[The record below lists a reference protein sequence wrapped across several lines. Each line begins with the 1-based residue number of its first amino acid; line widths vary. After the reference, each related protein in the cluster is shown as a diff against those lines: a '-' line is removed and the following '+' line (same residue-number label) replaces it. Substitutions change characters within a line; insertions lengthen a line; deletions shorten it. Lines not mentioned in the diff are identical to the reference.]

1 MESILKS
8 QLKQLKSVQRNEPVL
23 AKNAEATFLFD
34 FHNSRRVDVDTI
46 FSLGYSGLIEL
57 AKHNSKFAKYFK
69 NLFNNTSKYFNRETR
84 REEELKETD
93 QAINDLLIDL
103 VPYFRHKATHMVLEF
118 LIKIYNVNVYN
129 AKMLFLAFLP
139 YHESKYFIKLI
150 QNINFEQFNH
160 LKSFFCPYVKSGLVI
175 LKESIYKELLGNM
188 NLLREVLNYY
198 ENLVKTS
205 DVDDSEYFN
214 FISGVFTLII
224 KSSTKGIDSN
234 LINLI
239 LQFLTKSFKSFTEK
253 YSLLESDYEEKIIPK
268 LSELIIIC
276 VQKISLNQDYSKA
289 ILNDLINKVLVNC
302 NLGESFNLLIKTIT
316 FLCEDLEA
324 KNQKT
329 IRFTSII
336 LYRETLEN
344 LSNKLDDINPVFED
358 QDLYFIVISI
368 LHSNISGNFDID
380 LIKKILKENLNKIT
394 PLTIQKLIFYIF
406 DLTCKESEN
415 SSNTFSHNLKSEILN
430 LLSFLEETQPNQ
442 MNSVLIKIFS
452 NPSDKKYL
460 ENVKELTKLMSE
472 QYKMAVESDDTEIN
486 AFNLFVNLNSP
497 NISYVIHSLKKFDEL
512 CSLNDENTNSI
523 ISYCVPSVS
532 NKFSFLDQQ
541 IILEEIINLKN
552 FLFLLEKYPN
562 LRNEFLGFFYKI
574 YEDGVKIYSDEFLI
588 KIQELVIS
596 NLVSDSSENSMK
608 ILIYILLNKGEDKD
622 KKNQIS
628 NLFEKNSFLSKT
640 FLKSSNTLEDNFVNF
655 LCAHSNKKINAVT
668 FFKCLYEIIYA
679 KPNLQF
685 NINKLNFYVKKI
697 LIKDIEKLNFLKT
710 ITIEELQTLVSIM
723 EISGL
728 NSEIYENISLILIEI
743 TPSDISD
750 EILQIL
756 FKVSYSLIRN
766 NNLPHLDKLIKHS
779 FKSNSHQQVFISQL
793 ILRRN
798 ITNNNFYSYIKDIL
812 NESTLELSLL
822 SSLIYSLTVDQ
833 VDSKKILEIIEFAKK
848 LKIGKSNFNIENL
861 KSTHSK
867 LAFNIKENISN
878 NKLETLKDEIIKRK
892 NEISLN
898 KNYLEKFI
906 TSKCDIDI
914 FYLLNE
920 VFINSFPSLSCGLYN
935 EELTARLKIFN
946 LFMSGNISTNKVNNK
961 KLLTEFM
968 TFYKSI
974 ITSNTGYNSSLLL
987 NKNFI
992 QLLEKLLINIIN
1004 IFSTSSVEI
1013 LKLLLDLNTP
1023 TTFQQSFIQYIFSR
1037 ENFSIDSENTNK
1049 NLDLSFKIIKFG
1061 LKYQVSSDSFIS
1073 NDQEFAKNIL
1083 KFIHDTK
1090 LAHKEEEQF
1099 IIFFLFEIIFK
1110 NNNSNFTFDFALLT
1124 LDILSSIKSELLV
1137 STHSIFL
1144 NISNNL
1150 LTIVSNCTVESEEK
1164 NKLHRGVEQ
1173 IESNIFYLIAK
1184 FRDSQLDSSNSLE
1197 LVHIVNTLFLCLNKL
1212 ISQFT
1217 KIDEEREIVKKLIS
1231 KSFEILNKEDQN
1243 ADKEII
1249 SYSLKDEVY
1258 LIFINAIKNFIESL
1272 FQTHSNSSLTNYE
1285 IFFEYIHYF
1294 VKFTMSLTMTNF
1306 KLKEGKIIENI
1317 LSSFVNNKIILQNEK
1332 LLACFFVNLFYYNF
1346 SNNYSIN
1353 EKMMKNENDFYSS
1366 IIFNFFNQ
1374 EDDAKFTNLSLDLIL
1389 SILEQM
1395 VSTPNKIFYV
1405 QEEKG
1410 INQFDPYF
1418 LSLNLINK
1426 ILRIIENNFFVLNT
1440 LTENVN
1446 KTLLNILIGLN
1457 SCKKYING
1465 KIKSKEDSGV
1475 SNNLNWNF
1483 YLKEIK
1489 IFEDRLFNDMYEAKL
1504 LHKTIIEIYS
1514 QNNTK
1519 TSLID
1524 KNTRNYLL
1532 NKYLEVFIT
1541 NNPGEKQSQTT
1552 LQDEQIQNVFE
1563 FFISNTIIDKKE
1575 DKNENLQ
1582 IIFSILTRVLN
1593 DNISNQLVLNNLLKV
1608 LKNKKNIENL
1618 LSLLANINE
1627 QTEANNINTVFYN
1640 YSVFVFLSKVFLIY
1654 QTKFLDKFNEYLSII
1669 VNILNVSIQLKNED
1683 MTLLTLETFKPVSIK
1698 LSEYFSPQLNQI
1710 VFNLLVIIMHNS
1722 KIDGSNDKSISSHI
1736 NSLANSILDSISK
1749 KQLLENTFNTAKF
1762 CVKNLDK
1769 FSTSVDRTQISTSLK
1784 SLMNFLKISFTISDK
1799 LMITGLFDKILK
1811 FFIKLLLNQQAPSES
1826 ILECFKAFILKINE
1840 KQLKSLFADILKF
1853 GKEQGD
1859 HQNDFKYKLNYTVV
1873 AFELLNIIL
1882 KTISVIFTPYFEKY
1896 KNFWTDLIMYT
1907 NAVFSAE
1914 DKRHQ
1919 GKKKGR
1925 TTFDSAYDDEENKFS
1940 YLYLNSLLLENIAM
1954 NFKYNTDN
1962 QILNETIEDLIEP
1975 LVGQLKFIFFENQ
1988 PEKIMKYFDE
1998 KIRGTFVEIFKSLK
2012 SEDLFKELNDMVRNI
2027 NKMKLFIF

>member
-23 AKNAEATFLFD
+23 PKNAEATFLFD
-34 FHNSRRVDVDTI
+34 FHNARRVDVDTI
-46 FSLGYSGLIEL
+46 FSLGYSGLIDL
-57 AKHNSKFAKYFK
+57 AKHNPKFAKYFK
-69 NLFNNTSKYFNRETR
+69 DLFSNTSKYFNRETK

-103 VPYFRHKATHMVLEF
+103 GPFFRHKATHMVLEF
-118 LIKIYNVNVYN
+118 LIKIYNVHVYN
-129 AKMLFLAFLP
+129 AKGLFLAFLP

-160 LKSFFCPYVKSGLVI
+160 LKNFFCPYVKNGLVI
-175 LKESIYKELLGNM
+175 LKESIYKELSGNM

-198 ENLVKTS
+198 ENIVKFS

-224 KSSTKGIDSN
+224 KTSSKGLDTN

-253 YSLLESDYEEKIIPK
+253 YSLLEEDYEEKIIPK
-268 LSELIIIC
+268 LSELIIVS
-276 VQKISLNQDYSKA
+276 VQKISLNQDYIKA
-289 ILNDLINKVLVNC
+289 ILNDLVNKVLVNC
-302 NLGESFNLLIKTIT
+302 TLGDSTNLLIKTIT
-316 FLCEDLEA
+316 FLCEELEA
-324 KNQKT
+324 KNQKNLT
-329 IRFTSII
+329 LPSNI
-336 LYRETLEN
+336 LYRETLDN
-344 LSNKLDDINPVFED
+344 LSNKLDDINSFFED
-358 QDLYFIVISI
+358 QDLYSLIISI

-380 LIKKILKENLNKIT
+380 LIKKIFKENFDKISV
-394 PLTIQKLIFYIF
+394 LTMQKFIHYLF
-406 DLTCKESEN
+406 DLTCKDSEN
-415 SSNTFSHNLKSEILN
+415 TANTFSHNLKSDILN
-430 LLSFLEETQPNQ
+430 LLSFLEETQPNH

-452 NPSDKKYL
+452 NPTDKKYL
-460 ENVKELTKLMSE
+460 EKVKELTKLMSE
-472 QYKMAVESDDTEIN
+472 QYKMAVESNDKEIN
-486 AFNLFVNLNSP
+486 AFNLFVNLNST
-497 NISYVIHSLKKFDEL
+497 NISNVLNSLKKLDEL

-523 ISYCVPSVS
+523 VSYCVPSVS

-541 IILEEIINLKN
+541 IILEEIINMKN
-552 FLFLLEKYPN
+552 FKFLLEKYPAF
-562 LRNEFLGFFYKI
+562 RNEFLGLFYKI
-574 YEDGVKIYSDEFLI
+574 YEDGVKIYSEEFLS
-588 KIQELVIS
+588 KLQELVIS
-596 NLVSDSSENSMK
+596 NLVSEDSENSIK
-608 ILIYILLNKGEDKD
+608 ILIYILLNNEE
-622 KKNQIS
+622 KKNYITS
-628 NLFEKNSFLSKT
+628 LFEKNSFLSKT
-640 FLKSSNTLEDNFVNF
+640 FLKVSNLLEENFVNF
-655 LCAHSNKKINAVT
+655 LCAHSNQKINAVK
-668 FFKCLYEIIYA
+668 FFKCLYEILLV
-679 KPNLQF
+679 KPNIKF
-685 NINKLNFYVKKI
+685 NYNKLNFYIKKI
-697 LIKDIEKLNFLKT
+697 LSKDIEKLNFLKT
-710 ITIEELQTLVSIM
+710 ITLEELQTLVNIL

-728 NSEIYENISLILIEI
+728 NSDLYENISSTLIENI
-743 TPSDISD
+743 PTEISD

-756 FKVSYSLIRN
+756 FKLSYSLISN
-766 NNLPHLDKLIKHS
+766 NNLPHLDKLIKHC
-779 FKSNSHQQVFISQL
+779 FKNNSHQQVFISQL
-793 ILRRN
+793 ILRKN

-812 NESTLELSLL
+812 TENTFEFSLL
-822 SSLIYSLTVDQ
+822 SSLIYSLTIDQ
-833 VDSKKILEIIEFAKK
+833 VDSKKILDIIEFGKK
-848 LKIGKSNFNIENL
+848 LKIGKTNFNIENL
-861 KSTHSK
+861 KSSPTK
-867 LAFNIKENISN
+867 LNFNIKENISN
-878 NKLETLKDEIIKRK
+878 NKLDSLREEIIKRK

-906 TSKCDIDI
+906 SSKCDSDI
-914 FYLLNE
+914 FYSLNE
-920 VFINSFPSLSCGLYN
+920 VFINNFPSSGLYN
-935 EELTARLKIFN
+935 EELSSRFKIFN

-961 KLLTEFM
+961 KLLSEFM
-968 TFYKSI
+968 AFYKGLI
-974 ITSNTGYNSSLLL
+974 NSNSGKNCNNSLLS
-987 NKNFI
+987 NKIFV
-992 QLLEKLLINIIN
+992 QLLEKLLTNIIN
-1004 IFSTSSVEI
+1004 IFSTSSIEV

-1023 TTFQQSFIQYIFSR
+1023 TTFEQNFIHYIFSR
-1037 ENFSIDSENTNK
+1037 ENFSIDTENTNK
-1049 NLDLSFKIIKFG
+1049 NLELSFKIIKFG

-1090 LAHKEEEQF
+1090 LAHKEDEQF

-1124 LDILSSIKSELLV
+1124 LEILSSIKSELLV
-1137 STHSIFL
+1137 STHSIYL

-1150 LTIVSNCTVESEEK
+1150 LTIVSNCTIESEEK
-1164 NKLHRGVEQ
+1164 NKLHKGIEE
-1173 IESNIFYLIAK
+1173 IESNIFYLITK

-1217 KIDEEREIVKKLIS
+1217 KVDEEREIVKKLIS
-1231 KSFEILNKEDQN
+1231 KSFEILNKEEQS
-1243 ADKEII
+1243 ASIETI

-1272 FQTHSNSSLTNYE
+1272 FQSHNNVTLTNYE

-1294 VKFTMSLTMTNF
+1294 VKFTLSLTMTNF

-1346 SNNYSIN
+1346 SNNYNVN
-1353 EKMMKNENDFYSS
+1353 EKMMKTDNDFYSS

-1374 EDDAKFTNLSLDLIL
+1374 EDDAKFTKLSLDLIL

-1395 VSTPNKIFYV
+1395 TSTPNKIFYV
-1405 QEEKG
+1405 QEIKG
-1410 INQFDPYF
+1410 TNQFDPYF

-1426 ILRIIENNFFVLNT
+1426 ILQLVENNFFGLNT

-1446 KTLLNILIGLN
+1446 KTLLNILLGLN
-1457 SCKKYING
+1457 SCRKYING
-1465 KIKSKEDSGV
+1465 KIKTKEESGEG
-1475 SNNLNWNF
+1475 SNLNWNF

-1489 IFEDRLFNDMYEAKL
+1489 TFEDRLFNDMYEARI

-1519 TSLID
+1519 NTASVSID

-1532 NKYLEVFIT
+1532 NKYLEILIT
-1541 NNPGEKQSQTT
+1541 NKPGEKQTQSSQ
-1552 LQDEQIQNVFE
+1552 QDEQIQNVFD
-1563 FFISNTIIDKKE
+1563 FFITHTIIDNKE
-1575 DKNENLQ
+1575 DKTENLQ
-1582 IIFSILTRVLN
+1582 IIFSILTRILN
-1593 DNISNQLVLNNLLKV
+1593 DNINNQPMLNNFLKV
-1608 LKNKKNIENL
+1608 LKNKKNMENL

-1627 QTEANNINTVFYN
+1627 EKESSNINTVYYN
-1640 YSVFVFLSKVFLIY
+1640 YSIFVFLSKVFLIY
-1654 QTKFLDKFNEYLSII
+1654 QAKFLDKFNDFLSII
-1669 VNILNVSIQLKNED
+1669 VNVLKVSIHFKNED
-1683 MTLLTLETFKPVSIK
+1683 LTLLTLETFKPVSMK

-1710 VFNLLVIIMHNS
+1710 VFNLLVIILNYS
-1722 KIDGSNDKSISSHI
+1722 KIEENSGTKNSSIEISLQI
-1736 NSLANSILDSISK
+1736 TSLANSILENISK

-1762 CVKNLDK
+1762 CVKNLFK
-1769 FSTSVDRTQISTSLK
+1769 ISEFVEGNKLSSPLK
-1784 SLMNFLKISFTISDK
+1784 SLMNFLKISFNISDK

-1840 KQLKSLFADILKF
+1840 KQLKSLFADIIKF

-1859 HQNDFKYKLNYTVV
+1859 FENDFKYKLNYTIV
-1873 AFELLNIIL
+1873 AFELLNTIL

-1896 KNFWTDLIMYT
+1896 KSFWTDLIMYT

-1925 TTFDSAYDDEENKFS
+1925 TTFDSAYEDEENKFS
-1940 YLYLNSLLLENIAM
+1940 YLYLNSLLLENVAM
-1954 NFKYNTDN
+1954 NFKYNTEN

-1988 PEKIMKYFDE
+1988 EEKIMKYFDE

-2012 SEDLFKELNDMVRNI
+2012 SEDLFKELNDMVSN
-2027 NKMKLFIF
+2027 FIF